1 MAVKIHFFT
10 KYQVGKIM
18 APRKSREDHSY
29 QISTLFHLYIER
41 ISPQKIENCQD

>member
-18 APRKSREDHSY
+18 APGKSTVIGYKYEHVHKCEQHFTQSAKSN
-29 QISTLFHLYIER
+29 Q
-41 ISPQKIENCQD
+41 